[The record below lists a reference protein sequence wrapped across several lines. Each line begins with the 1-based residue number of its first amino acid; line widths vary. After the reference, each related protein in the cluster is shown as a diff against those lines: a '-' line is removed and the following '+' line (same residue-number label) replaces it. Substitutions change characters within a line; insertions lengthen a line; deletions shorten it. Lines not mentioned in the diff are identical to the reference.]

1 LFGRA
6 HGVAH
11 IRDRGFTAL
20 YTRSAFGQEIV
31 GVRLPRSSACQ
42 YV

>member
-31 GVRLPRSSACQ
+31 GISYILEESMSQ
-42 YV
+42 